1 MSHITIRFIG
11 LAMHLSQAEV
21 PKLGPKH
28 RVILLGFDGGDLH
41 ERHVNSHHPRMIFP
55 DKTKVPLG
63 RVRLRVLNP
72 KPAGFREHDSFR
84 ERVPHLDR
92 SHDLTPKDSVFY
104 EGDPPVAAY
113 FDTDHGQLH
122 ACLAT
127 EAGAI
132 GTSLKIETEGEPILE
147 ATGLHSDETQQWTL
161 RDGDVVDIYNVSD
174 DIRDEGPHIG
184 DSGDDY
190 LINYLAFDQ
199 TSFRPE
205 MPPEPREAALIRSC
219 FETEPPRIF
228 LELTSSCS
236 NTNFP

>member
-11 LAMHLSQAEV
+11 LAMHISQTEV

-55 DKTKVPLG
+55 DKTKVSLG

-72 KPAGFREHDSFR
+72 KPDGFREHDSFR

-122 ACLAT
+122 ACRAT
-127 EAGAI
+127 KDGAI

-161 RDGDVVDIYNVSD
+161 RDGDVVDIYNISD
-174 DIRDEGPHIG
+174 
-184 DSGDDY
+184 
-190 LINYLAFDQ
+190 
-199 TSFRPE
+199 
-205 MPPEPREAALIRSC
+205 
-219 FETEPPRIF
+219 
-228 LELTSSCS
+228 
-236 NTNFP
+236 